1 MANIHLVTG
10 YAGQEHVTATD
21 HAAFNA
27 SLIGRDDFVLDNGNV
42 FAVQVISNNQ
52 IRVLDGELM
61 MQGRFVRLN
70 PDTYVDLT
78 IENGAQG
85 MKRNDLI
92 AVRYTKDTASGIESA
107 DLVVIKGTSV
117 ASTSVPSDP
126 AFVSGNIANGVDTKH
141 EFPLWRIPLDGLN
154 VGEPVMLFEPF
165 SDSLRTLPGLRGLV
179 LRVESEFD
187 SKYTNEEVLSDDTRE
202 KLGLN
207 KQAIPDAAFAK
218 LANVFRHT
226 WSGLATSASY
236 TVLEP
241 VMHTTSFGSL
251 GVNAVVSYSD
261 NIDFDTATGA
271 FSLIDPET
279 VYYHVNDISQLETLR
294 GKYFMD
300 YANTGL
306 EAGAVYYMD
315 PDAPAAEQGG
325 HSAYGWWVKFEC
337 SKLSVSKA
345 GEVSYL
351 YSYDRNAYADDFTL
365 NGTHY
370 YYRGTVVDN
379 AFLGSKIDFGS
390 YVGTGVSGEDF
401 LNVLTFAF
409 EPKMVFI
416 FDDTGNSG
424 FAWVYG
430 SAKGL
435 RVIGSPVLFCDLVW
449 DGNVLSWWSANN
461 PTYQYNAADT
471 TYHFV
476 AIG

>member
-1 MANIHLVTG
+1 MGNVHLVTG

-107 DLVVIKGTSV
+107 DLVVIKGTAV
-117 ASTSVPSDP
+117 ASTSVPADP
-126 AFVSGNIANGVDTKH
+126 EYTEADITNGAAVQND
-141 EFPLWRIPLDGLN
+141 FPLWRIPLDGLN
-154 VGEPVMLFEPF
+154 VGTPVMLFEPF
-165 SDSLRTLPGLRGLV
+165 SDSLRTLPGLRNLV

-187 SKYTNEEVLSDDTRE
+187 AKYTNEEVLSDDTRE

-207 KQAIPDAAFAK
+207 ALAIPDAAFAK

-236 TVLEP
+236 TILEP
-241 VMHTTSFGSL
+241 VVHQTGFGSL
-251 GVNAVVSYSD
+251 GTSAVVYYSD
-261 NIDFDTATGA
+261 QINFDAATGKL
-271 FSLIDPET
+271 SL
-279 VYYHVNDISQLETLR
+279 VNPATLGFTRNEFQPVETLR

-306 EAGAVYYMD
+306 ETGAIYYMD
-315 PDAPAAEQGG
+315 PDAAEVEAGG

-345 GEVSYL
+345 GEVSFL
-351 YSYDRNAYADDFTL
+351 YSYDRNAYEDDFIL

-390 YVGTGVSGEDF
+390 YVGTGTYGADYP
-401 LNVLTFAF
+401 NTLTFAF

-416 FDDTGNSG
+416 FDDTGDSG
-424 FAWVYG
+424 FAWLHG
-430 SAKGL
+430 SALGL
-435 RVIGSPVLFCDLVW
+435 RYHSGGCCNLAW
-449 DGNVLSWWSANN
+449 DGNVLSWWVNGAAM
-461 PTYQYNAADT
+461 QYNTADT